1 MIQRIHHVAA
11 VVRDLAS
18 GYAVWRDALG
28 LPVLREAELS
38 DQGVRAALLAAGSCE
53 VELVEPVRSD
63 TGVARF
69 LDSRGEG
76 LHHLCFESDDVER
89 DLERLAATDV
99 TLIDARP
106 RPGLAGLIAFLHPRS
121 CGGVLVELATP
132 AEPVRLPVTP
142 ATLEVV
148 HVAVESVHE
157 TAAGYQNLFGLVPGP
172 APPGESVVQLRL
184 GRVVVQ
190 LAAQSRTH
198 GRSGLAAL
206 GLSAPD
212 LTDLHDRLARHGV
225 PVETIAGGLVVPPA
239 ATHGVPLIF
248 RRAEA
253 STDTPARA

>member
-1 MIQRIHHVAA
+1 M
-11 VVRDLAS
+11 RDLAS

-28 LPVLREAELS
+28 LPVVVEAELP

-53 VELVEPVRSD
+53 VELVEPARSD

-89 DLERLAATDV
+89 ELKRFAATDV
-99 TLIDARP
+99 ALIDARP
-106 RPGLAGLIAFLHPRS
+106 RPGLAGQIAFLHPRS

-132 AEPVRLPVTP
+132 AEPVILPVTP
-142 ATLEVV
+142 VTLEVV
-148 HVAVESVHE
+148 HVAVENVHE
-157 TAAGYQNLFGLVPGP
+157 AAAGYQNLFGLIPGP
-172 APPGESVVQLRL
+172 APPRESIIQLER

-190 LAAQSRTH
+190 FAAQSRTQ
-198 GRSGLAAL
+198 GRSGLVAL

-212 LTDLHDRLARHGV
+212 LTDLHDRLVRHGV
-225 PVETIAGGLVVPPA
+225 PAETIEGGLVLPPA
-239 ATHGVPLIF
+239 ATHGVPLIV